1 MRYLLDTNAC
11 IHHLRFPT
19 SSVARRMATLQRTEI
34 AVCSVTKSELFY
46 GSMRSQTPT
55 QSLRKQQDFLVQFVS
70 LPFDDQAAAV
80 CGRIR
85 GQLANQGMS
94 IGPFDSL
101 IAAIAV
107 SHDLVLVTHNTGEFS
122 RVEGLVLEDWQIETF

>member
-11 IHHLRFPT
+11 IHHLRFPN
-19 SSVARRMATLQRTEI
+19 SSVARKMATLQRTDI
-34 AVCSVTKSELFY
+34 VVSSVTKAELFY

-55 QSLRKQQDFLVQFVS
+55 ESVRKQQAYLVQFVS
-70 LPFDDQAAAV
+70 LPFDDQAAAI

-101 IAAIAV
+101 IAAIALA
-107 SHDLVLVTHNTGEFS
+107 HDLILITNNTREFS
-122 RVEGLVLEDWQIETF
+122 RVEDLTCEDWQNQN